1 MIQIVPASLE
11 PFSGEET
18 FAAPPAV
25 VFGGLTDLQAVA
37 AAMPGLVSSQKV
49 DERTV
54 KALVRPA
61 FSFMSGQV
69 RVTLTLVEAQPP
81 DSALM
86 RVAAQSI
93 GVSMNIESRLSLS
106 PLDDG
111 RATRLAWE
119 SRVYDMKGLISAVPA
134 GLVRA
139 AAQKVIADGWKALRV
154 RIERLDAK

>member
-1 MIQIVPASLE
+1 MATSLE
-11 PFSGEET
+11 PFFGEET
-18 FAAPPAV
+18 FAAPQAV
-25 VFGGLTDLQAVA
+25 VFGVLTDLDAVA

-49 DERTV
+49 DERTL
-54 KALVRPA
+54 KAVVRPG

-69 RVTLTLVEAQPP
+69 RMTLTLAEAQPP
-81 DSALM
+81 EFALM
-86 RVAAQSI
+86 RVSAQSI

-119 SRVYDMKGLISAVPA
+119 ARVYDMKGLISAVPA

-139 AAQKVIADGWKALRV
+139 AAEKVITDGWKALRV
-154 RIERLDAK
+154 RIERHDAE